1 MRNALPHL
9 HRDRHGTFYFRLTV
23 AGRTIKKSLRTKH
36 AELANIFVANL
47 NYEWNTMRKTP
58 TVADVLQAA
67 EQCRLRKF
75 DMELP
80 DGTKLKGI
88 NSEADTKRAERLLR
102 AIPQTVI
109 TTAASPLPEAA
120 HQRGPFFK
128 TVAKDYVAELHKGGL

>member
-23 AGRTIKKSLRTKH
+23 AGRTIKKSLRTKN
-36 AELANIFVANL
+36 AELANIYVANL
-47 NYEWNTMRKTP
+47 NYEWDTMSRTP

-67 EQCRLRKF
+67 EQGRLRKF

-102 AIPQTVI
+102 AIPQTVPAPG
-109 TTAASPLPEAA
+109 AAWIA
-120 HQRGPFFK
+120 RR
-128 TVAKDYVAELHKGGL
+128 